1 MHIPDGIITIDQALI
16 YWILTI
22 LIMAICFYKFQ
33 KDSQKDKKIV
43 SMAIFS
49 VFTVI
54 ITSLSIPS
62 PLGVPIHFFLIPL
75 IAIILGP
82 HSSGIV
88 AFISLIIQ
96 ALALNM
102 GGLTSLGAN
111 FIVIGFIISI
121 TTYFFYTLFKDL
133 NEKFAIFG
141 GTVIGIIF
149 ATLGQIIIL
158 LISGTMSL
166 NALLAT
172 LIPFY
177 LFISIIEGAANVVII
192 SAIKTMKPEI
202 MEINE

>member
-49 VFTVI
+49 VFTII

-82 HSSGIV
+82 HSSSIV

-111 FIVIGFIISI
+111 FIVIG
-121 TTYFFYTLFKDL
+121 
-133 NEKFAIFG
+133 
-141 GTVIGIIF
+141 
-149 ATLGQIIIL
+149 
-158 LISGTMSL
+158 
-166 NALLAT
+166 
-172 LIPFY
+172 
-177 LFISIIEGAANVVII
+177 
-192 SAIKTMKPEI
+192 
-202 MEINE
+202 

>member
-75 IAIILGP
+75 IAIIL
-82 HSSGIV
+82 IT
-88 AFISLIIQ
+88 
-96 ALALNM
+96 ALA
-102 GGLTSLGAN
+102 GAIVGFLPYNFNPAKTFIGDVGSN
-111 FIVIGFIISI
+111 FIYTGISI
-121 TTYFFYTLFKDL
+121 EY
-133 NEKFAIFG
+133 G
-141 GTVIGIIF
+141 W
-149 ATLGQIIIL
+149 
-158 LISGTMSL
+158 
-166 NALLAT
+166 
-172 LIPFY
+172 
-177 LFISIIEGAANVVII
+177 
-192 SAIKTMKPEI
+192 
-202 MEINE
+202 INFSRS

>member
-22 LIMAICFYKFQ
+22 LIMAICFYKLQ

-82 HSSGIV
+82 YSSSIV

-96 ALALNM
+96 ALALNK
-102 GGLTSLGAN
+102 SYDEYISRN
-111 FIVIGFIISI
+111 FLIASSVTIYLRLNEFLPELQFVIGHRLLHDWFEE
-121 TTYFFYTLFKDL
+121 DL
-133 NEKFAIFG
+133 
-141 GTVIGIIF
+141 
-149 ATLGQIIIL
+149 LL
-158 LISGTMSL
+158 LIH
-166 NALLAT
+166 
-172 LIPFY
+172 
-177 LFISIIEGAANVVII
+177 
-192 SAIKTMKPEI
+192 
-202 MEINE
+202 

>member
-1 MHIPDGIITIDQALI
+1 MYYFCLASTNNRLP
-16 YWILTI
+16 
-22 LIMAICFYKFQ
+22 
-33 KDSQKDKKIV
+33 
-43 SMAIFS
+43 
-49 VFTVI
+49 
-54 ITSLSIPS
+54 
-62 PLGVPIHFFLIPL
+62 
-75 IAIILGP
+75 
-82 HSSGIV
+82 
-88 AFISLIIQ
+88 IQ

-121 TTYFFYTLFKDL
+121 TAYFFYTLFKDL

-172 LIPFY
+172 LLPFY